1 MSTEGEKMKGY
12 KGFNQKLQCTPGGKV
27 FQYEVG
33 KEYVHDGDAELC
45 LQGFHFCENP
55 LDTLRY
61 YQPATGR
68 YAEVEAEGVT
78 KAKAE
83 DSKRVAKKLKIIAEV
98 KLKSL
103 IEIGVKFLLS
113 KSENP
118 TSGNSSPAATS
129 GNSSHA
135 ATSGEYSH
143 AATSGNSSHAATS
156 GNSSHAATS
165 GNSSHAAT
173 SGYSSHA
180 ATSGEYSPAAT
191 SGEYSP
197 AATRGHSSHA
207 ATSGNYSHAATSG
220 DYSHAAT
227 SGYSSHAATSGNSSP
242 AATSGYSSPA
252 ATSGY
257 SSHAATSGN
266 SSPAATSG
274 KESIAASIGY
284 NAQARAAL
292 GSWIV
297 LAEYKS
303 GTREVLTVKTAKVDG
318 KKIKADT
325 FYQLKKGKF
334 VVVGA
339 RRSSRWRV
347 ASRTWRKKW
356 SDTSDVLIVISLWS
370 RAVHVLNAE
379 SIPIPL
385 AIKLIWNGKAGMA
398 QARCGIHSAPDG
410 RLRWPRSG
418 WGRRTPN
425 D

>member
-191 SGEYSP
+191 SG
-197 AATRGHSSHA
+197 
-207 ATSGNYSHAATSG
+207 
-220 DYSHAAT
+220 
-227 SGYSSHAATSGNSSP
+227 
-242 AATSGYSSPA
+242 
-252 ATSGY
+252 
-257 SSHAATSGN
+257 
-266 SSPAATSG
+266 

-339 RRSSRWRV
+339 RRSSR
-347 ASRTWRKKW
+347 
-356 SDTSDVLIVISLWS
+356 
-370 RAVHVLNAE
+370 
-379 SIPIPL
+379 
-385 AIKLIWNGKAGMA
+385 
-398 QARCGIHSAPDG
+398 
-410 RLRWPRSG
+410 
-418 WGRRTPN
+418 
-425 D
+425 